1 MLNTPNPIT
10 PKESPMSTTKLNTT
24 TATNGPAQRLTPEI
38 EAALRGTTL
47 AERLRYST
55 PVPGAASARTR

>member
-1 MLNTPNPIT
+1 
-10 PKESPMSTTKLNTT
+10 MSTTKLNTT

-38 EAALRGTTL
+38 EAALQRLRGTTL